1 MSADPLRWIR
11 AVALF
16 DLAVTLPLAIPLLSD
31 LWVALLLSGFGVTG
45 QVSQWL
51 PLPLSTSIFAVLA
64 GLLAVLWNGC
74 RAWHPELTLLVRA
87 DVGGR
92 IAVALAL
99 LYSLLVQHAPVALWL
114 FVASELIGA
123 FIEARALSALRG

>member
-11 AVALF
+11 AVAVF

-31 LWVALLLSGFGVTG
+31 YWVALLLSGFGVTG
-45 QVSQWL
+45 QFSQWL

-74 RAWHPELTLLVRA
+74 RAWQPELTLLVRA
-87 DVGGR
+87 DICGR

-99 LYSLLVQHAPVALWL
+99 LHFLLVQDAPVALWL

-123 FIEARALSALRG
+123 FIEARALSAPRD

>member
-1 MSADPLRWIR
+1 MSANPLRWIR
-11 AVALF
+11 AVAVF

-31 LWVALLLSGFGVTG
+31 VWVALLLSGFGVTG
-45 QVSQWL
+45 QASQWL

-74 RAWHPELTLLVRA
+74 RAWQPGLGLLVRA
-87 DVGGR
+87 DVCGR
-92 IAVALAL
+92 VAVAAAL
-99 LYSLLVQHAPVALWL
+99 LYFLLVQGAPVALWL

-123 FIEARALSALRG
+123 GIEARTLSAQRG

>member
-1 MSADPLRWIR
+1 MSAAPLRWIR

-31 LWVALLLSGFGVTG
+31 YWVALLLSGFGVTG
-45 QVSQWL
+45 QPSQWL
-51 PLPLSTSIFAVLA
+51 PLPLSTSVFAVLA

-74 RAWHPELTLLVRA
+74 RAWQPGLVLLVRA

-92 IAVALAL
+92 IAVAAAL
-99 LYSLLVQHAPVALWL
+99 LYFLLVQGAPIALWL

-123 FIEARALSALRG
+123 AIEARAQAALRG

>member
-1 MSADPLRWIR
+1 MSATPLRWIR
-11 AVALF
+11 AIALF

-31 LWVALLLSGFGVTG
+31 RWVALLLSGFGVTG
-45 QVSQWL
+45 TPAQWL

-74 RAWHPELTLLVRA
+74 RAWQPQLLLLVRA
-87 DVGGR
+87 DVCGR
-92 IAVALAL
+92 VAVAAAL
-99 LYSLLVQHAPVALWL
+99 TYFLLGMAAPVALWL

-123 FIEARALSALRG
+123 FVEYRALSALRR